1 MDLQIGGL
9 DISREKMLKI
19 MYEQRKAKDPTF
31 TWTFEE
37 YIAIFDYAR
46 ENGNKGTRGE
56 D

>member
-1 MDLQIGGL
+1 MDLQTDGL
-9 DISREKMLKI
+9 DMSRDKILKV

-46 ENGNKGTRGE
+46 ENGNMGNGRK